1 MSQTIDR
8 ILVSHAGV
16 LPRPSELDALGKS
29 GTFHLNEFKH
39 KLPDAVR
46 EVVRRQAGMGI
57 DIVNDGEFSKMRGFS
72 EYVRDRLAG
81 VGPGKQAHQR
91 LNIMAR
97 DAIEFPGFV
106 GSKFA
111 RFLHSP
117 SGGAVTACIGP
128 IRYFGHQAT
137 QADTENLNNAVAGLN
152 VQGYL
157 PAIAPGTIEHWLR
170 DEHYRNQEDFLF
182 AIADAI
188 GEEYRAITDAG
199 LLLQIDDPDL
209 PDGWQMFPEMSVK
222 QYRRYAALRVEAL
235 NHALRGIPPAMV
247 RMHICW
253 GSNHGPHKNDIAFE
267 DIVDL
272 MMRVKAGC
280 YSFEFSNP
288 RHEHEWRVWETVKL
302 PEGKT
307 IMPGVVGHATDIIE
321 HPQLVADRLV
331 LFANL
336 VGRENVI
343 AGTDCGL
350 ASRLSHPE
358 LTWAKLEA
366 LVEGARLAT
375 SALWGGK
382 KSGRAKEKTAKKR
395 KKTGKKKAKKKSK
408 RK

>member
-1 MSQTIDR
+1 VIFFIRSSQDRTRMARSIDR

-16 LPRPSELDALGKS
+16 LPRPAELEALVKAGPY
-29 GTFHLNEFKH
+29 GGNEFKQ
-39 KLPDAVR
+39 KLPAAVKD
-46 EVVRRQAGMGI
+46 VVRRQASMGI
-57 DIVNDGEFSKMRGFS
+57 DIVNDGEYSKTRGFS
-72 EYVRDRLAG
+72 EYVRDRLNG
-81 VGPGKQAHQR
+81 VGQGKQAHER

-97 DAIEFPGFV
+97 DAVDFPGFV
-106 GSKFA
+106 GKKFV

-117 SGGAVTACIGP
+117 GAGTATACIGP
-128 IRYFGHQAT
+128 ISYFGTQAT
-137 QADTENLNNAVAGLN
+137 QADIVAFKDALKGLK

-170 DEHYRNQEDFLF
+170 DEHYRKPETFLF

-188 GEEYRAITDAG
+188 AEEYKAITDAG
-199 LLLQIDDPDL
+199 FLLQIDDPDL
-209 PDGWQMFPEMSVK
+209 PDGWQMFPDMTVA
-222 QYRRYAALRVEAL
+222 QYRKYASLRVEAL
-235 NHALRGIPPAMV
+235 NHALRGIPQEKV
-247 RMHICW
+247 RLHICW

-267 DIVDL
+267 HIVDL
-272 MMRVKAGC
+272 MMKVKASC

-302 PEGKT
+302 PDGKT

-366 LVEGARLAT
+366 MVEGARLA
-375 SALWGGK
+375 SKQLWGGK
-382 KSGRAKEKTAKKR
+382 KKAA
-395 KKTGKKKAKKKSK
+395 KKKARGKK
-408 RK
+408 